1 MSPGDISWSNQHIPR
16 LHSGFIT
23 LSLPLPAVAPPG
35 MEADVSLTADDI
47 ALGFSIFLTGGYV
60 EALEVTK
67 ETPSPSTI
75 RSNSSSEKTYDDV
88 GCSRENL

>member
-1 MSPGDISWSNQHIPR
+1 
-16 LHSGFIT
+16 
-23 LSLPLPAVAPPG
+23 
-35 MEADVSLTADDI
+35 MEADVSLMADDI

-88 GCSRENL
+88 GCSREDL